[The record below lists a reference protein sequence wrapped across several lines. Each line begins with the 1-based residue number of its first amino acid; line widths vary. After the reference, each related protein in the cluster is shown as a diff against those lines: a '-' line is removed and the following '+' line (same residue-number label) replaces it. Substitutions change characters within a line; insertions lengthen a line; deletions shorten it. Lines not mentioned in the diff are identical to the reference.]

1 MRLQNGAP
9 VYEVGTKVRV
19 RMVDKPC
26 YCSVNFV
33 DPMEV
38 YRGQELTISDVFTD
52 REYPYYL
59 VYENDWYWDNSMLDC
74 ITEEY
79 DSDDD
84 DELEGASFSGFFDMF
99 EIK

>member
-9 VYEVGTKVRV
+9 VYEIGTKVRV

-26 YCSVNFV
+26 YNSVWFV
-33 DPMEV
+33 TSMEC
-38 YRGQELTISDVFTD
+38 YRGLELTISAIYCD
-52 REYPYYL
+52 RKYPYYE
-59 VYENDWYWDNSMLDC
+59 VRENEWYWDNSMLDC

-84 DELEGASFSGFFDMF
+84 DELEGASFSGFFEMF